1 MAKEI
6 KTKSTAL
13 MLIVI
18 VAAILIIINLIS
30 LNFFSRFDLT
40 DENIYSLSDSSK
52 RLVSELDDRL
62 TIRAY
67 ITEDLP
73 APHNSHARYIKDMLD
88 DYKAYSN
95 GNLQYEFIDPA
106 KTEKEE
112 EAMSYRIPA
121 VQFNVFRND
130 KTEFIKAY
138 KGLVLLYGDKQHVL
152 PFIETTQNLEYEIT
166 LAIKKLTTTDIP
178 FLGFTMG
185 NMEPDM
191 QQGLT
196 AAYQLLQEEY
206 RVQFINLDNVR
217 NLPEQ
222 LDALF
227 VVQPKEKLNAWEL
240 YLIDQF
246 IMRGGK
252 VSFLYNPFDVNISQ
266 AMVAPIDNG
275 LNAMLR
281 SYGIG
286 VKDSLIVDAQCNV
299 IPVTRD
305 MGGFRVQSI
314 SQYPY
319 FIKISNFNDSIPIVK
334 DLNSLDMLF
343 VSPLDLSLPLREN
356 QTREILF
363 SSSDMTGSRALPID
377 ISPEKQYQQSDFT
390 ETSLPLGAVLSGSF
404 RSYYA
409 NNETTPVY
417 EGPDTMGTTPFPVRA
432 NETSDARIIVI
443 GNGSFITDDF
453 RRSNSGF
460 VLLMNICDWLTQD
473 KGMISIRSRSVS
485 ARALDAQTDGTK
497 QFVKYLNIFAMPL
510 LVILF
515 GLGRWQYKRSL
526 KKRNVS

>member
-13 MLIVI
+13 MLVVI

-30 LNFFSRFDLT
+30 LNFFARFDLT
-40 DENIYSLSDSSK
+40 DNSIYSLSDSSK
-52 RLVSELDDRL
+52 DLVADLNDKL

-95 GNLQYEFIDPA
+95 GYLQYEFIDPV
-106 KTEKEE
+106 KDKKEE

-138 KGLVLLYGDKQHVL
+138 KGLVLLYGDKQHIL
-152 PFIETTQNLEYEIT
+152 PFIETTQNLEYELS
-166 LAIKKLTTTDIP
+166 LAIKKLTTNSVP

-191 QQGLT
+191 SRGLT

-227 VVQPKEKLNAWEL
+227 VVQPMEKLNAWEL

-252 VSFLYNPFDVNISQ
+252 VSFLLNPFEVNVTQ
-266 AMVAPIDNG
+266 AMVAPVDNG
-275 LNAMLR
+275 LDGLLR

-286 VKDSLIVDAQCNV
+286 IKDSLIIDAQCNV

-314 SQYPY
+314 AQYPY

-334 DLNSLDMLF
+334 DLNSLDLLF

-356 QTREILF
+356 QKREILF
-363 SSSDMTGSRALPID
+363 SSSEMTGSRAIPLD
-377 ISPEKQYQQSDFT
+377 ISPEKKYEQSDFT
-390 ETSLPLGAVLSGSF
+390 ESSLPLGAVLSGSF
-404 RSYYA
+404 RSYFA
-409 NNETTPVY
+409 SNETVPKY
-417 EGPDTMGTTPFPVRA
+417 EGPDSLGTTPFPIRA
-432 NETSDARIIVI
+432 DSTSDARIVVI

-460 VLLMNICDWLTQD
+460 VLLMNICDWLTQE
-473 KGMISIRSRSVS
+473 KGLISIRSRAIS
-485 ARALDAQTDGTK
+485 ARALDPQTDGTK
-497 QFVKYLNIFAMPL
+497 QFVKYSNIFAMPL
-510 LVILF
+510 LVIIF
-515 GLGRWQYKRSL
+515 GLARWQYRRSL